1 MAGNI
6 IRKSNFTILMGRNR
20 QSGSEKF
27 FDIMEKLL
35 LPFRE
40 EYRQKCRNQSVIG
53 GFDSYLLKWLKEALE
68 KCDDDGNTKQC
79 LVILSDEFKN
89 YKKLKPV
96 ERANLLKQT
105 HPVITSLKEGRV
117 PPDYILLKNNGRKTA
132 AVNSCLMPEQRG
144 TLNIQAKD
152 QKDRKTIINEGQAK
166 TVEKITGIRSP
177 ISLDSSLSDFPGI
190 GTKISAH
197 FKKLNIHNVLDLFY
211 HFPREYQDRRN
222 LIGFDK
228 IEPGKFQVLLGTIG
242 EIHSRNI
249 RQNLKITKA
258 AFYDENGLLN
268 LIWFNMPHIARSLKR
283 GKKYIVSGIV
293 EYKFGEP
300 QINSPEIEEW
310 DGKEVTGKYLTPVY
324 PLTEGLSQK
333 FIRKVILSSVQR
345 YADLLVDV
353 FPGDL
358 LERLDLPKLS
368 EAVRK
373 IHQPLSNEETVRAR
387 TRVLFEEAFFMQ
399 FLIARQRRVFHQVLK
414 DREYRFS
421 SVFLKEFEDNLEFH
435 LTKSQREVISE
446 ILEDMQS
453 KVPMNRLLQ
462 GDVGSGKTIV
472 CILFTLLAV
481 RSGHQAAI
489 MAPTEVLAEQHYYN
503 FCRILDRFGVKTG
516 LLIGATPK
524 NEKQALKTLL
534 ESGELNVIVGTHAL
548 IQEDVNFSS
557 LAFAVVDEQHK
568 FGVIQRATLKE
579 KGQGTDFLFT
589 TATPIPRSLCLSVYG
604 ELDISTI
611 GEMPPGRQPV
621 NTIWATEAEKER
633 VYGFV
638 EKEIRD
644 GGQTFIIC
652 PIIEESEKLELTP
665 LMNEYELVNARFP
678 DYSVGLLH
686 GRMKSS
692 EKEEVMRAFS
702 SGEYNILVSTTV
714 VEVGVDVSNASVM
727 VILDAQRYG
736 LGQLHQLRGRVGRGK
751 RKSTCILVSKSGAGD
766 SSKRLRILTRTNS
779 GFDIAEEDLKLR
791 GPGDLMGV
799 KQSGLPELRFLDIVR
814 DYDIIMK
821 ARDEAFRLE
830 NKDPELSGKGL
841 ELLREKVL
849 EKFKKIWDIIH

>member
-1 MAGNI
+1 
-6 IRKSNFTILMGRNR
+6 MGRNR
-20 QSGSEKF
+20 QSGNEKF
-27 FDIMEKLL
+27 IDIMEKLL

-53 GFDSYLLKWLKEALE
+53 GFDSYLIKWIGEALV
-68 KCDDDGNTKQC
+68 KCNDDGNVKQC
-79 LVILSDEFKN
+79 LIVLSDKFSD

-105 HPVITSLKEGRV
+105 HPVITCLKEGKE
-117 PPDYILLKNNGRKTA
+117 PPDYIFFKDNGRKIAT
-132 AVNSCLMPEQRG
+132 VGSCVMPEKKAERKI
-144 TLNIQAKD
+144 NIKD
-152 QKDRKTIINEGQAK
+152 HKERKTVAK
-166 TVEKITGIRSP
+166 VNKVGTIGKAAGVKNAV
-177 ISLDSSLSDFPGI
+177 SLDSSISSFSGI
-190 GTKISAH
+190 GTKISSL
-197 FKKLNIHNVLDLFY
+197 FNKLNIGTIEDLFY

-222 LIGFDK
+222 FIGFDK
-228 IEPGKFQVLLGTIG
+228 IEPGKFQVLLGTMG
-242 EIHSRNI
+242 EVHSRNI

-268 LIWFNMPHIARSLKR
+268 LIWFNRPHIARSLKL

-310 DGKEVTGKYLTPVY
+310 EGKEITGEYLTPVY

-333 FIRKVILSSVQR
+333 FVRKVILSSVQR

-353 FPGDL
+353 FPDYFMK
-358 LERLDLPKLS
+358 RLDLLKLS
-368 EAVRK
+368 DAVKK
-373 IHQPLSNEETVRAR
+373 IHQPVSDEEMVRAK

-399 FLIARQRRVFHQVLK
+399 FLIARQRRMFRQVLK

-421 SVFLKEFEDNLEFH
+421 PFFLKEFEDNLDFQ

-453 KVPMNRLLQ
+453 GVPMNRLLQ

-472 CILFTLLAV
+472 CILLTLLAV
-481 RSGHQAAI
+481 RSGYQAAI

-503 FCRILDRFGVKTG
+503 FCKILDRFGVKTG

-524 NEKQALKTLL
+524 NEKQALKNLL

-611 GEMPPGRQPV
+611 GEMPPGRQSV

-644 GGQTFIIC
+644 GGQAFIIC

-665 LMNEYELVNARFP
+665 LMNEYELVKARFP
-678 DYSVGLLH
+678 GYSVGLLH
-686 GRMKSS
+686 GRMKSG
-692 EKEEVMRAFS
+692 EKEEVMKAFS
-702 SGEYNILVSTTV
+702 SGDYGILVSTTV

-791 GPGDLMGV
+791 GPGDLMGL
-799 KQSGLPELRFLDIVR
+799 KQSGLPELRFLDIIR
-814 DYDIIMK
+814 DYEVIMK

-830 NKDPELSGKGL
+830 REDPELSGKDL
-841 ELLREKVL
+841 ELLKEKVL

>member
-1 MAGNI
+1 MFLSAGKTVK
-6 IRKSNFTILMGRNR
+6 KSNFTYLMGRNR
-20 QSGSEKF
+20 QSGSENF
-27 FDIMEKLL
+27 IEIMEKLL

-40 EYRQKCRNQSVIG
+40 EYRQKCRNRSVIG
-53 GFDSYLLKWLKEALE
+53 GFDSYLIRWLNEAM
-68 KCDDDGNTKQC
+68 KSCNDDGNVKKC
-79 LVILSDEFKN
+79 LVILSNEFKN
-89 YKKLKPV
+89 YNKLKPV

-105 HPVITSLKEGRV
+105 HPVITDLKEGKV
-117 PPDYILLKNNGRKTA
+117 PLENIFFKDKWRKDVTVDSCSSHEQKGTIKIKSDGNAIIKN
-132 AVNSCLMPEQRG
+132 
-144 TLNIQAKD
+144 AKV
-152 QKDRKTIINEGQAK
+152 K
-166 TVEKITGIRSP
+166 TVEKAVKTTGSIT
-177 ISLDSSLSDFPGI
+177 LDSPVSDFPGI
-190 GTKISAH
+190 GAKISSL
-197 FKKLNIHNVLDLFY
+197 FKKLNINTVSDLFF

-222 LIGFDK
+222 FIGFDK

-242 EIHSRNI
+242 EVHSRNI

-268 LIWFNMPHIARSLKR
+268 LIWFNRPHIARSLKQGR
-283 GKKYIVSGIV
+283 QYIVSGIV
-293 EYKFGEP
+293 EYKYGEP

-353 FPGDL
+353 FPGEFL
-358 LERLDLPKLS
+358 NRLDLPILS
-368 EAVRK
+368 ESIK
-373 IHQPLSNEETVRAR
+373 TIHQPESSEEAFRAR
-387 TRVLFEEAFFMQ
+387 KRVLFEEAFFMQ
-399 FLIARQRRVFHQVLK
+399 MLIARHRRMFRK
-414 DREYRFS
+414 IIKEREYKYS
-421 SVFLKEFEDNLEFH
+421 PAFLKEFEDNLEFY
-435 LTKSQREVISE
+435 LTKSQREVIGE

-453 KVPMNRLLQ
+453 GVPMNRLLQ

-481 RSGHQAAI
+481 RSGYQAAI

-503 FCRILDRFGVKTG
+503 FCNILNRFGVKTG

-524 NEKQALKTLL
+524 NEKLVMKTLL
-534 ESGELNVIVGTHAL
+534 ETGQLNVVVGTHAL

-568 FGVIQRATLKE
+568 FGVIQRASLKE

-633 VYGFV
+633 VYAFV
-638 EKEIRD
+638 EKEIND
-644 GGQTFIIC
+644 GGQAFIIC

-665 LMNEYELVNARFP
+665 LMNEFELVRATFP
-678 DYSVGLLH
+678 DCSVGLLH

-692 EKEEVMRAFS
+692 EKEEVMKSFS
-702 SGEYNILVSTTV
+702 SGEYKILVSTTV

-751 RKSTCILVSKSGAGD
+751 WKSTCILVSKSGAGD
-766 SSKRLRILTRTNS
+766 SGKRLRILTRTNS

-799 KQSGLPELRFLDIVR
+799 KQSGLPELKFLDIVR
-814 DYDIIMK
+814 DYDIILK
-821 ARDEAFRLE
+821 AREEVFRLE
-830 NKDPELSGKGL
+830 RNDPELSGKDMA
-841 ELLREKVL
+841 LLKEKVL
-849 EKFKKIWDIIH
+849 DKFKKIWDIIH

>member
-1 MAGNI
+1 
-6 IRKSNFTILMGRNR
+6 MGRNR

-27 FDIMEKLL
+27 IDIMEKLL

-53 GFDSYLLKWLKEALE
+53 GFDSYLLKWLKEAME
-68 KCDDDGNTKQC
+68 KCNADENIRQY
-79 LVILSDEFKN
+79 LEILSCKFKD
-89 YKKLKPV
+89 YKKLKPA
-96 ERANLLKQT
+96 ERASLLKLS
-105 HPVITSLKEGRV
+105 HPVITDLKEGRV
-117 PPDYILLKNNGRKTA
+117 PPENILFRDIVGGKVPVGKQTLPLEERTADIKVKEQNRRKKII
-132 AVNSCLMPEQRG
+132 EEG
-144 TLNIQAKD
+144 
-152 QKDRKTIINEGQAK
+152 KTK
-166 TVEKITGIRSP
+166 TVLKVIGTKASISP
-177 ISLDSSLSDFPGI
+177 ESPLSDFPGI
-190 GTKISAH
+190 GAKTFSL
-197 FKKLNIHNVLDLFY
+197 FQKLNLQTVFDLFY
-211 HFPREYQDRRN
+211 HLPREYQDRRN
-222 LIGFDK
+222 FIGFDK
-228 IEPGKFQVLLGTIG
+228 IEPGKFQVLLGTVG
-242 EIHSRNI
+242 ETHSRNL

-258 AFYDENGLLN
+258 AFYDDYGLLN
-268 LIWFNMPHIARSLKR
+268 LVWFNRPHIARSLKR

-310 DGKEVTGKYLTPVY
+310 DGKEVTGQYLTPVY

-345 YADLLVDV
+345 YADMLVDV
-353 FPGDL
+353 FPSSFL
-358 LERLDLPKLS
+358 KRLDIPVLS
-368 EAVRK
+368 DAIK
-373 IHQPLSNEETVRAR
+373 AIHQPESLEEMERAR
-387 TRVLFEEAFFMQ
+387 IRILFEEAFFMQ
-399 FLIARQRRVFHQVLK
+399 LMIARQRRVFRQILK

-421 SVFLKEFEDNLEFH
+421 PVFLKEFEDNLEFH
-435 LTKSQREVISE
+435 LTRSQREVIGE
-446 ILEDMQS
+446 ILDDMRS
-453 KVPMNRLLQ
+453 GIPMNRLLQ

-472 CILFTLLAV
+472 CILFTLMAV
-481 RSGHQAAI
+481 RSGYQAAV

-503 FCRILDRFGVKTG
+503 FHRILDRFGVKTG

-524 NEKQALKTLL
+524 NEKQALKALL
-534 ESGELNVIVGTHAL
+534 ESGELNVVVGTHAL

-568 FGVIQRATLKE
+568 FGVIQRAALKE
-579 KGQGTDFLFT
+579 KGQATDFLFT
-589 TATPIPRSLCLSVYG
+589 TATPIPRSLCLSAYG

-611 GEMPPGRQPV
+611 GEMPPGREPV

-638 EKEIRD
+638 DKEIRD
-644 GGQTFIIC
+644 GGQAFIIC

-665 LMNEYELVNARFP
+665 LMNEYESVRARFP
-678 DYSVGLLH
+678 GYSVGLLH
-686 GRMKSS
+686 GRMKST
-692 EKEEVMRAFS
+692 EKEEVMKAFS
-702 SGEYNILVSTTV
+702 SGEYAILVSTTV

-751 RKSTCILVSKSGAGD
+751 RKSTCILVSRTGAGD

-791 GPGDLMGV
+791 GPGDLMGI
-799 KQSGLPELRFLDIVR
+799 KQSGLPELKFLDIVR

-830 NKDPELSGKGL
+830 REDPDLSGKDL
-841 ELLREKVL
+841 ELLKEKAL
-849 EKFKKIWDIIH
+849 EKFRKIWDIIH